1 MRAIDMDVL
10 SRERCKEQSLRTNL
24 EVNDV
29 EGIIC
34 VTPKK
39 EINNV
44 CETDIG
50 GPLAC
55 QNKDGF
61 YELAGI
67 YSRDT
72 GCLPTNQVR
81 RFSITLFGI
90 THYSIFQSIKNR
102 FQIAVFAPLDVSWL
116 KRVTFESSSEKRK
129 TNSTHDE
136 ESSSKDYRKSTLITD
151 NQYLPPSRK

>member
-1 MRAIDMDVL
+1 M
-10 SRERCKEQSLRTNL
+10 

-29 EGIIC
+29 DGIIC

-50 GPLAC
+50 SPLAC
-55 QNKDGF
+55 QNENGF

-67 YSRDT
+67 YSRNT

-81 RFSITLFGI
+81 RSISIILLGI
-90 THYSIFQSIKNR
+90 VHYSIF
-102 FQIAVFAPLDVSWL
+102 
-116 KRVTFESSSEKRK
+116 
-129 TNSTHDE
+129 
-136 ESSSKDYRKSTLITD
+136 
-151 NQYLPPSRK
+151 

>member
-1 MRAIDMDVL
+1 MRAVDMDIL
-10 SRERCKEQSLRTNL
+10 SRERCEEQSLRTNL

-34 VTPKK
+34 GTPKK

-50 GPLAC
+50 SPLAC
-55 QNKDGF
+55 QNENGF

-72 GCLPTNQVR
+72 GFLPTN
-81 RFSITLFGI
+81 
-90 THYSIFQSIKNR
+90 
-102 FQIAVFAPLDVSWL
+102 QIAVFAPLDVSWL
-116 KRVTFESSSEKRK
+116 KRVTFESPSEEKQTRRTTK
-129 TNSTHDE
+129 NLLQRITGRALCRRITNIYLQIE
-136 ESSSKDYRKSTLITD
+136 NESIDTFYSQLLL
-151 NQYLPPSRK
+151 QYII